1 MGITLEAGT
10 GLGINPIHTYGTADQ
25 KARWLP
31 DLLSGR
37 SLAAFGLTEPD
48 GGSDAGATKT
58 RAVLD
63 GDEWV
68 ITGSKAFITNAG
80 TDITSVVA
88 VTARTGPDEISSIL
102 VPSGTPGL
110 IVEAPYRKLGWH
122 ASDTHGLVFDG
133 CRVPASNLLGDRGKG
148 LSQFLAILDDGR
160 IAIAALA
167 LGLGQACLDHSL
179 DYARR
184 RHAFGGPI
192 GRYQSIAFK
201 IADLHV
207 MVETA
212 RLLTYKAAWLRDQGR
227 PIRQAAAVA
236 KLHASEVA
244 VEATRIATQVFGGAG
259 FMDDSPVAR
268 FYRDA
273 KVLEIGEGTSEI
285 QRLVISRSL
294 GLPVE
299 R

>member
-1 MGITLEAGT
+1 
-10 GLGINPIHTYGTADQ
+10 
-25 KARWLP
+25 
-31 DLLSGR
+31 
-37 SLAAFGLTEPD
+37 
-48 GGSDAGATKT
+48 
-58 RAVLD
+58 
-63 GDEWV
+63 
-68 ITGSKAFITNAG
+68 
-80 TDITSVVA
+80 
-88 VTARTGPDEISSIL
+88 
-102 VPSGTPGL
+102 
-110 IVEAPYRKLGWH
+110 
-122 ASDTHGLVFDG
+122 
-133 CRVPASNLLGDRGKG
+133 
-148 LSQFLAILDDGR
+148 
-160 IAIAALA
+160 